1 MCLGAPGQI
10 VEIHGD
16 VAVVE
21 FWGARKR
28 VSLERLKEPIVCG
41 DYIIEHHG
49 HADRR
54 IPPADV
60 LETLAL
66 YEIVLCE
73 AGEDPIA
80 RNIAEELELEPV

>member
-66 YEIVLCE
+66 YYASVCSLPGWRVLSRN
-73 AGEDPIA
+73 GETSTSLRA
-80 RNIAEELELEPV
+80 